1 LLVTIEIPY
10 VCRFPLTFASLCP
23 GTLFRARLPFS
34 FFVLVSGSTRNR
46 RRALSHFGGPDPGE
60 TFTFFIDQEDA
71 YGKLFSEAGNPVGS
85 KTSRTKRPSG
95 PFAGSDAPRGG
106 ALKENV
112 KEYFRAECHDILSEE
127 EDPELRARVLEAM
140 KEGFSELIEEQH
152 DVPIPDSAVD
162 EAHAAKE
169 HAFRKLHTS

>member
-1 LLVTIEIPY
+1 MHMENSS
-10 VCRFPLTFASLCP
+10 RKQE
-23 GTLFRARLPFS
+23 TL
-34 FFVLVSGSTRNR
+34 
-46 RRALSHFGGPDPGE
+46 
-60 TFTFFIDQEDA
+60 
-71 YGKLFSEAGNPVGS
+71 SEA
-85 KTSRTKRPSG
+85 KH
-95 PFAGSDAPRGG
+95 RGRS
-106 ALKENV
+106 ALLDPLPDLTHHGVERWKENV